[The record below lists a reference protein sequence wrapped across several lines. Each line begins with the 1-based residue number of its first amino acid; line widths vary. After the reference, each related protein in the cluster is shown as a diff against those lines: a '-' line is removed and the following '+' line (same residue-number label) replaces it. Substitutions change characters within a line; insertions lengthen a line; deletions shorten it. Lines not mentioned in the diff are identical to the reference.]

1 MKKAI
6 KHIRCFYY
14 EIKKYGVLYVV
25 NHTCRFIC
33 DAFSRMEQF
42 IIVAA
47 TRKKPLKDII
57 IIESHNDFDCNGGA
71 FYQYLIEEMWNKKY
85 TIVWIVRNKRKKV
98 SVTIPENVKVYWVHS
113 PSILKNYYIV
123 RAKYF
128 TADDHVTEK
137 VRADQI
143 SMFFDHGTF
152 SLKNAKNLMY
162 LPMTIDYYLTASANF
177 DPIYCEER
185 SIPYPNPKLVHL
197 GYPMHDVFYKDTPC
211 EIRKIT
217 NKTYDKVI
225 LWMPTFRKQAGTERN
240 DSNASYPYGIPLLMF
255 QDQIENLQE
264 LLKKLNILLIIKI
277 HPMQDLETIQLL
289 MKHAGDNIVI
299 LTADTVKELDIDNYR
314 LLKDADA
321 LVSDYSSIV
330 YSFILLDRPLAF
342 VLYDAEEM
350 KYSMCVDNPEFFLT
364 GSRIYTMN
372 DLFVFIQD
380 VKEGRD
386 KYREERRRL
395 CDWLHEYQDGS
406 SCERIVKFLN
416 M

>member
-1 MKKAI
+1 MKKMIDNTRRLFDEAKKFGILYAVEHI
-6 KHIRCFYY
+6 KGFTY
-14 EIKKYGVLYVV
+14 
-25 NHTCRFIC
+25 NT
-33 DAFSRMEQF
+33 FSRMEKF
-42 IIVAA
+42 IILTA
-47 TRKKPLKDII
+47 TKKKPLKDVI

-71 FYQYLIEEMWNKKY
+71 FYNYLIEKMWNKKY
-85 TIVWIVRNKRKKV
+85 TIVWLTRNKRKKV
-98 SVTIPENVKVYWVHS
+98 STKMPENVKVYWVNS

-128 TADDHVTEK
+128 TTDGHVTKK
-137 VRADQI
+137 VREDQV

-152 SLKNAKNLMY
+152 SLKNAKNFMN
-162 LPMTIDYYLTASANF
+162 LPETIDYYLTASANF

-185 SIPYPNPKLVHL
+185 SLPYPNPKLVHL
-197 GYPMHDVFYKDTPC
+197 GYPMHDVFYQDTPC

-225 LWMPTFRKQAGTERN
+225 LWMPTFRKLAGAERN

-255 QDQIENLQE
+255 QEQIEDLQNLLE
-264 LLKKLNILLIIKI
+264 KLNVLLIIKI

-321 LVSDYSSIV
+321 LISDYSSIA

-342 VLYDAEEM
+342 VLCDVEEM
-350 KYSMCVDNPEFFLT
+350 KHGLCVDNPEFFLT
-364 GSRIYTMN
+364 GSHIYTMS
-372 DLFVFIQD
+372 DLFGFIQE

-386 KYREERRRL
+386 QYREDRRRL